1 MGSARQSHE
10 RDLGEI
16 LNMLIHS
23 ARHITYLGRTLKI
36 NSPSEFPN
44 DSTILILSKSM
55 TLPFSVKEKT
65 RVSTEEIAKMT
76 GLRKYLKFSEKT
88 SVKVGSFEMKMADI
102 APDKSRFNFFIN
114 DRLFFLTYIPEI
126 CFPFSEDITLLIQ
139 ADPDYFADADFEK
152 IESFIAKTEPKKA
165 VISGH
170 YAEKWL
176 SDFKN
181 RKNIEVRNEISQQT
195 IF

>member
-1 MGSARQSHE
+1 
-10 RDLGEI
+10 
-16 LNMLIHS
+16 MLIHS

-114 DRLFFLTYIPEI
+114 GDCYGPVSGTKRVCFYLDSRPFAMESNGELCDRGNIPFFDCDLRTAPKIVNQIKNSRRIPNGFAIKEA
-126 CFPFSEDITLLIQ
+126 LI
-139 ADPDYFADADFEK
+139 
-152 IESFIAKTEPKKA
+152 EP
-165 VISGH
+165 SGTC
-170 YAEKWL
+170 
-176 SDFKN
+176 SKN
-181 RKNIEVRNEISQQT
+181 RD
-195 IF
+195 